1 MQPLVSI
8 IIPVYNVEKYLH
20 KCVDS
25 VLGQTYTNIEVYL
38 IDDGSTDS
46 SGGICDEYLKKDN
59 RIKVIHKENGGQG
72 SARNMALDVCKGEYI
87 AFVDSDDYIK
97 SDMIEIMV
105 SEMLKTSSELAI
117 CGIAVDTGIRFV
129 ENSGYTEERVL
140 ETYSLM
146 KDYVSTPNIHT
157 GPCNKVYCKKLFDS
171 IRFPNFRAH
180 EDAFIMHKIL
190 GQCSRAVHVGKC
202 LYVQFIRDG
211 STEQSAFSE
220 KKLKLLDC
228 ADDLADYYKNNFPD
242 LYYLV
247 AYKKVNDIAV
257 LMYYI
262 NAKFCFIKNKC
273 DYKMLAKLLVSEYDK
288 LSSFVP
294 KESKLS
300 QKAGLALKHPIYF
313 RLNGIV
319 NGVTFL
325 IKRII
330 RRICSRIRSK

>member
-25 VLGQTYTNIEVYL
+25 VLGQTYANIEVYL

-46 SGGICDEYLKKDN
+46 SGKICDEYLKKDN

-97 SDMIEIMV
+97 SNMIETMV
-105 SEMLKTSSELAI
+105 KSIIKTCSDLGI
-117 CGIAVDTGIRFV
+117 CGYIIDTGIRR
-129 ENSGYTEERVL
+129 TESSTYL
-140 ETYSLM
+140 NETVFNNEELM
-146 KDYVSTPNIHT
+146 KEYVYTSNIYT
-157 GPCNKVYCKKLFDS
+157 VLWNKIYSKKLFND
-171 IRFPNFRAH
+171 IRFPKFRAH
-180 EDAFIMHKIL
+180 EDAFIMHRIL
-190 GQCSRAVHVGKC
+190 GQCRRAVHVGKC
-202 LYVQFIRDG
+202 LYVQFIREG
-211 STEQSAFSE
+211 STEQSAFSD

-257 LMYYI
+257 LMYNI
-262 NAKFCFIKNKC
+262 SAKFCFRKNKS
-273 DYKMLAKLLVSEYDK
+273 DYKMLNQLLVSEYDK

-300 QKAGLALKHPIYF
+300 QKAELAIKHPIYF

-319 NGVTFL
+319 NGVTLL

-330 RRICSRIRSK
+330 RRICLRIRSK